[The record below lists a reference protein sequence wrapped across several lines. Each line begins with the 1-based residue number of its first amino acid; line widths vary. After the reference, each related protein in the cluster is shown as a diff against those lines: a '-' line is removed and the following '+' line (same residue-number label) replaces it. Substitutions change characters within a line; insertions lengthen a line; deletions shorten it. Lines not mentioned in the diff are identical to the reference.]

1 MNTFKWL
8 LAAWVRKQFFKRF
21 AWEKASNHRLI
32 SNRSTP
38 VWLRR
43 CQCYIFYPK
52 KYSWAVTTIGRLLN
66 GYNWI
71 CIYRSHILQNR
82 DSDDMI
88 LSRNILKLGAETMR
102 LSSNFILMAHC
113 YFIWFIIEYYSSLN
127 MQHAEIE

>member
-1 MNTFKWL
+1 MNTFQWL

-21 AWEKASNHRLI
+21 AWEKASKHRLI
-32 SNRSTP
+32 SNRCTP
-38 VWLRR
+38 VWTRR

-52 KYSWAVTTIGRLLN
+52 KYSWAVITIGRLLN

-71 CIYRSHILQNR
+71 CIHRSHILQNR

-88 LSRNILKLGAETMR
+88 LSQNILKLGAETMR

-113 YFIWFIIEYYSSLN
+113 YFIWFIIEYHSSLN
-127 MQHAEIE
+127 MQPWCV